1 MAVKKRDIP
10 APPKAAPTTAKGR
23 KPATTAATTR
33 PSPAAPA
40 RPKAVP
46 VKNFKISSGEMQG
59 AGMKILIHADSG
71 MGKTTLASLAP
82 NPVFIGLDAGG
93 IGIKGYQRV
102 GGDESENN
110 VENFLDV
117 RAALQAPI
125 YDEYETVCVDTCTL
139 LEEWAE
145 QHVLDTITN
154 DHGEKMTSIVK
165 YGWSNGYRH
174 LYDTM
179 KLILQDCDAL
189 VRKGKN
195 VILIAQSTPHN
206 VPNPGG
212 EDFIRQ
218 GPRLCTR
225 KGSNVEALYCEWA
238 DHIFHIGYQFLNVDK
253 KKKATGNGGRAV
265 FVHPE
270 PHFRAK
276 SRTLGVDKAVVTF
289 DDPTDDSIWQ
299 FLAAVGQ

>member
-1 MAVKKRDIP
+1 MAVKKRTIP
-10 APPKAAPTTAKGR
+10 KPPKS
-23 KPATTAATTR
+23 AATTR
-33 PSPAAPA
+33 PPAAPKA
-40 RPKAVP
+40 RAATTVP
-46 VKNFKISSGEMQG
+46 AKNFKITVGERPTDG
-59 AGMKILIHADSG
+59 KKILIHADSG

-82 NPVFIGLDAGG
+82 GPVFIGLDNGG
-93 IGIKGYQRV
+93 VGIKIYNRV
-102 GGDESENN
+102 GDDDNL
-110 VENFLDV
+110 VETYIDV
-117 RAALQAPI
+117 RAALQANI
-125 YDEYETVCVDTCTL
+125 YDEYESVVLDTVTI

-154 DHGEKMTSIVK
+154 DSGEKMNSIVK
-165 YGWSNGYRH
+165 YGWSNGYKH
-174 LYDTM
+174 LYDMM

-189 VRKGKN
+189 IRKGKN

-218 GPRLCTR
+218 GPRLVSR
-225 KGSNVEALYCEWA
+225 KNANVEALYCEWA

-253 KKKATGNGGRAV
+253 KKKATGSGGRAI

-276 SRTLGVDKAVVTF
+276 SRTLGLDKAVVTF
-289 DDPTDDSIWQ
+289 EDPTDNSIWQ
-299 FLAAVGQ
+299 FLFAD

>member
-1 MAVKKRDIP
+1 MKMALTKRTIP
-10 APPKAAPTTAKGR
+10 KPPKSAASARPPKAPKAR
-23 KPATTAATTR
+23 AATTV
-33 PSPAAPA
+33 PA
-40 RPKAVP
+40 
-46 VKNFKISSGEMQG
+46 KNFKITAGERPTDG
-59 AGMKILIHADSG
+59 KKILIHADSG

-82 NPVFIGLDAGG
+82 GPVFIGLDNGG
-93 IGIKGYQRV
+93 VGIKVYNRV
-102 GGDESENN
+102 GDNDN
-110 VENFLDV
+110 PVETYLDV
-117 RAALQAPI
+117 RAALQASI
-125 YDEYETVCVDTCTL
+125 YDDYESVVIDTVTI

-154 DHGEKMTSIVK
+154 DNGEKMSSIVK
-165 YGWSNGYRH
+165 YGWSNGYKH
-174 LYDTM
+174 LYDMM

-189 VRKGKN
+189 IRKGKN

-218 GPRLCTR
+218 GPRLVSR
-225 KGSNVEALYCEWA
+225 KNANVEALYCEWA

-253 KKKATGNGGRAV
+253 KKKATGSGGRAI

-276 SRTLGVDKAVVTF
+276 SRTLGLDKAVVSF
-289 DDPTDDSIWQ
+289 EDPTDDSIWT
-299 FLAAVGQ
+299 FLFGGG

>member
-1 MAVKKRDIP
+1 MALTKRTIP
-10 APPKAAPTTAKGR
+10 KPPKSAASARPPKAPKAR
-23 KPATTAATTR
+23 AATTV
-33 PSPAAPA
+33 PA
-40 RPKAVP
+40 
-46 VKNFKISSGEMQG
+46 KNFKITAGERPTDG
-59 AGMKILIHADSG
+59 KKILIHADSG

-82 NPVFIGLDAGG
+82 GPVFIGLDNGG
-93 IGIKGYQRV
+93 VGIKVYNRV
-102 GGDESENN
+102 GDNDN
-110 VENFLDV
+110 PVETYLDV
-117 RAALQAPI
+117 RAALQANI
-125 YDEYETVCVDTCTL
+125 YDEYESVVLDTVTI

-154 DHGEKMTSIVK
+154 DNGEKMSSIVK
-165 YGWSNGYRH
+165 YGWSNGYKH
-174 LYDTM
+174 LYDMM

-189 VRKGKN
+189 IRKGKN

-218 GPRLCTR
+218 GPRLVSR
-225 KGSNVEALYCEWA
+225 KNANVEALYCEWA

-253 KKKATGNGGRAV
+253 KKKATGSGGRAI

-276 SRTLGVDKAVVTF
+276 SRTLGLDKAVVSF
-289 DDPTDDSIWQ
+289 EDPTDDSIWT
-299 FLAAVGQ
+299 FLFAD